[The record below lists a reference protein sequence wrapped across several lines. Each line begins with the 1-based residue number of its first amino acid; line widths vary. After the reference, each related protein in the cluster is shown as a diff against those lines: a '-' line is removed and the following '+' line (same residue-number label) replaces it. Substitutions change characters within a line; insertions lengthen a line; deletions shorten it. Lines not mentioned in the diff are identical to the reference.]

1 MTIALK
7 PIVGDWIIFD
17 DTGRYPVQR
26 VVRVT
31 EKKVMTRERSYGERH
46 HLASK
51 VLFAGT
57 EAACHRIAARLTS
70 SLGQSIDE
78 SRKVRERHAARVE
91 KILQQ
96 GDRTSLPQGEVYGE
110 DFL

>member
-1 MTIALK
+1 MTNTPK
-7 PIVGDWIIFD
+7 PIVDDWIIFD
-17 DTGRYPVQR
+17 DVGRYPVQQ

-31 EKKVMTRERSYGERH
+31 AQKVMTRERSYGERH

-57 EAACHRIAARLTS
+57 EAACHRVAARLTS
-70 SLGQSIDE
+70 SLGQAKDE
-78 SRKVRERHAARVE
+78 HRKVDQRHAARVE